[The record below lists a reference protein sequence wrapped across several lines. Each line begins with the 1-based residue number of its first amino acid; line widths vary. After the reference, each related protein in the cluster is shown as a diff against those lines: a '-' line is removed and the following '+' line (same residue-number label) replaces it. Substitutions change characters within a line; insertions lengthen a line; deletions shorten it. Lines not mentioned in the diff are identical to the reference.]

1 MPAHPA
7 AQPHEIDPEQK
18 ADSLFTGLLSASGRK
33 LTLRKP
39 PLELSQLHISRIAK
53 RHHNRCTTGVL
64 LPDIKGKDVEMELLL
79 VFTAV
84 AAFVLL
90 VKHTKAKCRIFE
102 LTLNPEARQNEV
114 EAQRN
119 DLIQGAR
126 NRLEQAEEKLQSAAA
141 KADRIIELA
150 RLRDWLL
157 HMLMNGQVTVK

>member
-1 MPAHPA
+1 
-7 AQPHEIDPEQK
+7 
-18 ADSLFTGLLSASGRK
+18 
-33 LTLRKP
+33 
-39 PLELSQLHISRIAK
+39 
-53 RHHNRCTTGVL
+53 
-64 LPDIKGKDVEMELLL
+64 MELLL

-90 VKHTKAKCRIFE
+90 VKHTKAKGGIFE
-102 LTLNPEARQNEV
+102 LTLNLKARQNEV

-126 NRLEQAEEKLQSAAA
+126 NRLEQAEEKLRSAAA

-150 RLRDWLL
+150 TLRDWLL